1 MVNDQKLLLEE
12 RNTRVQQAAKIREQ
26 KKKID
31 ELKIELAST
40 LLENERL
47 EELLSPKTPHKEIP
61 RIAYAISQ
69 SCFPA
74 PWAKG

>member
-1 MVNDQKLLLEE
+1 MVSDQKLLLEE
-12 RNTRVQQAAKIREQ
+12 RNTRAQQAAKIREQ

-31 ELKIELAST
+31 ELNIELASA

-47 EELLSPKTPHKEIP
+47 EELLSPKASHKEIP

-69 SCFPA
+69 SCSPA
-74 PWAKG
+74 S

>member
-1 MVNDQKLLLEE
+1 MVSDQKLLLEE

-31 ELKIELAST
+31 ELNIELASA

-47 EELLSPKTPHKEIP
+47 EELLSLKTSHKGTP
-61 RIAYAISQ
+61 RIAYAI
-69 SCFPA
+69 
-74 PWAKG
+74 